1 MAMSKDLKYSELY
14 QEYKSLLTDNQREVF
29 EFYYLCDLS
38 LSEISEMKKI
48 SRQGV
53 SDALSKT
60 RELLENYEN
69 CLKLLE
75 KKRVLQSL
83 VEKISDENEK
93 GAILEIVREL

>member
-1 MAMSKDLKYSELY
+1 M
-14 QEYKSLLTDNQREVF
+14 
-29 EFYYLCDLS
+29 
-38 LSEISEMKKI
+38 
-48 SRQGV
+48 